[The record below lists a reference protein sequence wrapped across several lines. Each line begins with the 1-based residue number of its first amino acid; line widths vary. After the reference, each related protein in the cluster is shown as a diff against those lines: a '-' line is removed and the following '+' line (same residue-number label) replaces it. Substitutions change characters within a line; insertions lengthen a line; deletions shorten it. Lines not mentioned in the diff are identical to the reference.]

1 MQTSGLK
8 VKILDRFS
16 PKVCISRCVIG
27 LLYLVDE
34 SLIHADL
41 LGVDA
46 VIAHLPDNT
55 KGHNKAPPF
64 GRALFYALFP

>member
-1 MQTSGLK
+1 MQTLEPNVDTFG
-8 VKILDRFS
+8 RFS

-46 VIAHLPDNT
+46 VIAH
-55 KGHNKAPPF
+55 
-64 GRALFYALFP
+64 